1 MSENTQWYQVKQNHS
16 LGYKMMFF
24 VLKAFPAV
32 FMRFLAFPIGFFY
45 WAFGKKTRQI
55 SKNYLHRVNEFC
67 QRQIPQA
74 CQNQASPDCH
84 CRALTRQSSTFKHIS
99 SFALNLVENVQSW
112 AGKFSF
118 EDVNWQNDDVHDLVA
133 NINARKGTVIVIS
146 HLGNAQMMKGLAA
159 MGESGTERKMNI
171 TTISDAKI
179 SSGFNALLNE
189 INPDSSF
196 NLVNSNDIGPE
207 TILLLQARLEQGGVV
222 VIAGDRVSAHTDR
235 NIEIDFLGEKA
246 RFPYGVFL
254 LIALLNAPTY
264 FVNGLR
270 QKDFSLHPKYDMF
283 VKKNPLDFDCPR
295 KEREARIVQT
305 AQNYVRNLEGLT
317 KAHPYQWY
325 NFFDFWAIIE

>member
-1 MSENTQWYQVKQNHS
+1 MSENTQWYQVKQNHN

-45 WAFGKKTRQI
+45 WAFGRSARRI
-55 SKNYLHRVNEFC
+55 SKDYLLKLGMTLLDDSENPSSVKLPR
-67 QRQIPQA
+67 
-74 CQNQASPDCH
+74 
-84 CRALTRQSSTFKHIS
+84 STFKHIS

-133 NINARKGTVIVIS
+133 NINAGKGTVIVIS
-146 HLGNAQMMKGLAA
+146 HLGNAQMMKGLAS

-207 TILLLQARLEQGGVV
+207 TILLLQERLEQGGVV

-283 VKKNPLDFDCPR
+283 VKKNSLDFDCPR

-305 AQNYVRNLEGLT
+305 AENYVDNLETLT
-317 KAHPYQWY
+317 KIHPYQWY